1 MIFELPAVLRERI
14 AEVTRRTPPLK
25 IRLWED
31 TSDFMAIAAGD
42 VLRLGGSDY
51 LVTGQAREG
60 RFGIDDQPKF
70 WVKIALD
77 LTTKA
82 RKIVKMVFRETFD
95 SRIGDAVFH
104 CVRSPEKEAAV
115 LRQMRGHA
123 GFMQG
128 QPVSD
133 AAGNVVRI
141 IDFIY
146 GPSLYAYLRRQEL
159 THTAY
164 FQEIF
169 PQVMPR
175 LMESITAIAQLH
187 RQGLQHGD
195 IRADHLILNRD
206 SGDYTWIDFDYAV
219 DRPDY
224 DVFCLGNVL
233 QQAVGQGRH
242 SMDDVRRRPGDY
254 PLLQGALTSGDM
266 SLMFRHRV
274 INLRKLFPYIPE
286 ALNRIL
292 MRFAAGSADFYTRVD
307 DLLTDLCVLF
317 PAPVD

>member
-1 MIFELPAVLRERI
+1 MIFEPQAVLRERI
-14 AEVTRRTPPLK
+14 AAVTRRDAPPQVQ
-25 IRLWED
+25 LWED
-31 TSDFMAIAAGD
+31 TSDFMTISAGD

-77 LTTKA
+77 LTNGA
-82 RKIVKMVFRETFD
+82 RKIIKMVFRETFD

-115 LRQMRGHA
+115 LRQMSGHS

-128 QPVSD
+128 QPVCD
-133 AAGNVVRI
+133 TAGNLVRV

-146 GPSLYAYLRRQEL
+146 GPSLYAYLRRQKS
-159 THTAY
+159 THAAY
-164 FQEIF
+164 FQETF

-175 LMESITAIAQLH
+175 LLESIAAIAQLH

-195 IRADHLILNRD
+195 IRADHLILNHD

-242 SMDDVRRRPGDY
+242 SIDDIRRRPGDY
-254 PLLQGALTSGDM
+254 PLLQGELTSGDM

-292 MRFAAGSADFYTRVD
+292 MRFAAGSTDPYTRVD
-307 DLLTDLCVLF
+307 DLLTDLRILF
-317 PAPVD
+317 PAPGD